1 MNPTW
6 NTKSQQKIDK
16 SNEEIKKWIEE
27 QGNRSLDEI
36 NDDIRNCTDPEEM
49 DRKWIG
55 CMRKWKFIEG

>member
-27 QGNRSLDEI
+27 QGSRSLDEI
-36 NDDIRNCTDPEEM
+36 NDDISNCTDPEEM
-49 DRKWIG
+49 DKLYEEMEAYRG
-55 CMRKWKFIEG
+55 VV